1 MQSRTSRVIG
11 EENVKKLSNSNIAVL
26 GVGGVGGYVVEM
38 FARLGVKNLTIV
50 DFDTISVSNLN
61 RQIIALKSN
70 INCLKVEEFKNRI
83 LNINPDCSVAAVA
96 KKITKENV
104 GEILNKKFDFV
115 IDAIDDIPA
124 KIEVAKYC
132 QENNIKL
139 ISSMG
144 TGNRYKMPKFEV
156 SDITKTSYDKLA
168 KKLRKLLKEQ
178 GVENLTVVYTK
189 EEAEK
194 TEGLGSVVYYPLMCA
209 GTIVSYVTNCLIERK

>member
-83 LNINPDCSVAAVA
+83 LNINPDCFVAAVA
-96 KKITKENV
+96 KK
-104 GEILNKKFDFV
+104 LQKKML
-115 IDAIDDIPA
+115 
-124 KIEVAKYC
+124 E
-132 QENNIKL
+132 
-139 ISSMG
+139 
-144 TGNRYKMPKFEV
+144 KF
-156 SDITKTSYDKLA
+156 
-168 KKLRKLLKEQ
+168 
-178 GVENLTVVYTK
+178 
-189 EEAEK
+189 
-194 TEGLGSVVYYPLMCA
+194 
-209 GTIVSYVTNCLIERK
+209 

>member
-50 DFDTISVSNLN
+50 DFDTISISNLN

-70 INCLKVEEFKNRI
+70 INCLKVEEFKKRI
-83 LNINPDCSVAAVA
+83 LNINPDCCVEAVA

-104 GEILNKKFDFV
+104 EEILNKPFDFV

-124 KIEVAKYC
+124 KIEVAKHC

-209 GTIVSYVTNCLIERK
+209 GTIVSYVTNCLIEK

>member
-1 MQSRTSRVIG
+1 
-11 EENVKKLSNSNIAVL
+11 
-26 GVGGVGGYVVEM
+26 M

-96 KKITKENV
+96 KKITKENI

>member
-11 EENVKKLSNSNIAVL
+11 EENVKKISNSNIAVL

>member
-83 LNINPDCSVAAVA
+83 LNINPDCSVAAVT
-96 KKITKENV
+96 KKITKEHV
-104 GEILNKKFDFV
+104 GEIINKKFDFV

>member
-11 EENVKKLSNSNIAVL
+11 EENVKKISNSNIAVL

-124 KIEVAKYC
+124 KIEIAKYC